1 MNIVP
6 APIENY
12 TKRIP
17 RNIALWQGVAGIV
30 IALWS
35 LVMLIVLV
43 YAASP
48 FSIVEVPT
56 GSLILGL
63 RNGLR
68 ALPSGRSL
76 RSPSSS
82 ATPSTPESERCRCS
96 QVSKRAASL
105 RPFFCGADCPFQSS
119 FRVSVTDWPGDAVT
133 AVPGLCP

>member
-1 MNIVP
+1 MYIDP
-6 APIENY
+6 APTENY

-56 GSLILGL
+56 GSLILGFAKWVA
-63 RNGLR
+63 GV
-68 ALPSGRSL
+68 A
-76 RSPSSS
+76 
-82 ATPSTPESERCRCS
+82 
-96 QVSKRAASL
+96 
-105 RPFFCGADCPFQSS
+105 FGAFL
-119 FRVSVTDWPGDAVT
+119 AV
-133 AVPGLCP
+133 AFLQRYAKHP

>member
-17 RNIALWQGVAGIV
+17 RNIALWQGIAGIV

-35 LVMLIVLV
+35 TVMLSVLV

-56 GSLILGL
+56 GSLILGFVKWFA
-63 RNGLR
+63 GV
-68 ALPSGRSL
+68 AFG
-76 RSPSSS
+76 
-82 ATPSTPESERCRCS
+82 A
-96 QVSKRAASL
+96 
-105 RPFFCGADCPFQSS
+105 FF
-119 FRVSVTDWPGDAVT
+119 AV
-133 AVPGLCP
+133 AFLQRYAKHP